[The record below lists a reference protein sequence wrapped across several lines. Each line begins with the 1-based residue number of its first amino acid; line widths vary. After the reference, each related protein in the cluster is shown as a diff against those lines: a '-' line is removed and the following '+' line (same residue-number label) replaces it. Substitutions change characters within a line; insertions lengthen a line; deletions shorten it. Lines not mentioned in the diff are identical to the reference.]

1 MLLTFRICKY
11 YSFFL
16 LQLNTLVRQIKLSC
30 KIMPEKIFLL
40 QEKFLQENAL
50 DLAGILQ
57 DRVRKGPFLLQDLSF
72 VILQDGFFWE
82 LIN

>member
-1 MLLTFRICKY
+1 
-11 YSFFL
+11 
-16 LQLNTLVRQIKLSC
+16 
-30 KIMPEKIFLL
+30 MPEKIFLL